1 MFSESML
8 SMPEPRVEEPEPTS
22 RWPAL
27 VAIGCAW
34 LVALARAILGLFR
47 HEGLDLD
54 MALTA
59 LALAAIPLAAFYV
72 GRAERR
78 LSKPPKSSSPRHQ
91 RPQLVLIS
99 NH

>member
-8 SMPEPRVEEPEPTS
+8 SMPEPRVEEPELTS
-22 RWPAL
+22 HWPAL

-34 LVALARAILGLFR
+34 LVALIRGIVGVFR

-54 MALTA
+54 MVLTA
-59 LALAAIPLAAFYV
+59 FALAAIPLAVFYI

-78 LSKPPKSSSPRHQ
+78 LTTPPKSSSRRHQ
-91 RPQLVLIS
+91 RPRLVLIS